1 MIVDPDTVALASRN
15 LMAVGFGVALLAT
28 SARKYWGYALVALV
42 ALVEAFADY
51 RYPFH
56 DWMRINLLGVHEDAG
71 AKGVLQS
78 TLLYV
83 SAMLCC
89 IVLLLLI
96 PYLVRAAPGR
106 RLMVF
111 GGVVM
116 AGMLAIELI
125 SPHHIDAIIYHPA
138 GPFTRS
144 AIVYFVAAMAVAG
157 GALMTRR
164 QQRSSYPSALGS

>member
-1 MIVDPDTVALASRN
+1 MTIYRRSFFMGIAA
-15 LMAVGFGVALLAT
+15 AALLA
-28 SARKYWGYALVALV
+28 SLAKKYWGYAGMLLL

-56 DWMRINLLGVHEDAG
+56 DWVRINLLGVHGNAG
-71 AKGVLQS
+71 AKGALQS

-83 SAMLCC
+83 SAMLGC

-96 PYLVRAAPGR
+96 PYLVRVSPGR

-111 GGVVM
+111 GGLTM

-125 SPHHIDAIIYHPA
+125 SPHRLDAIIYHAA

-164 QQRSSYPSALGS
+164 QQRSSYPSACGS